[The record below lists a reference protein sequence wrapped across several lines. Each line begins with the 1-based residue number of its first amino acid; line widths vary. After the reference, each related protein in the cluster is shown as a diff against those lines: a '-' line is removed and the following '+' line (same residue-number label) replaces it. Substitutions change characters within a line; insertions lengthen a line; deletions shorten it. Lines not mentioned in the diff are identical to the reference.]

1 MSTKENL
8 IHFWKEK
15 NIVNNPLLIDAF
27 RSVPREIFIAPNLY
41 HLAYV
46 DKPLPTIRNQSISQP
61 TTIMIMLEA
70 LEIEMGHNVFELGAG
85 VGYRAAL
92 LSKVVGSEGKCTT
105 TDIIPE
111 LIHATNKNLTTLGIT
126 NTDIIEMDGGEGH
139 NENAPYDRIIITAAC
154 PVIPQPLIDQ
164 LKEGG
169 ILIAPVGNLRGQ
181 TIVKGIKENGRLE
194 LDYLGQFAFVPLR
207 GKYGFKE
214 LENIHE

>member
-85 VGYRAAL
+85 VGYQAAL

-111 LIHATNKNLTTLGIT
+111 LIHATNKNLTNATMKFTLRDISGRVIRNVALLFPA
-126 NTDIIEMDGGEGH
+126 NTESLVSMD
-139 NENAPYDRIIITAAC
+139 A
-154 PVIPQPLIDQ
+154 VS
-164 LKEGG
+164 K
-169 ILIAPVGNLRGQ
+169 
-181 TIVKGIKENGRLE
+181 NGMSLHDYILE
-194 LDYLGQFAFVPLR
+194 LSFR
-207 GKYGFKE
+207 
-214 LENIHE
+214 IR